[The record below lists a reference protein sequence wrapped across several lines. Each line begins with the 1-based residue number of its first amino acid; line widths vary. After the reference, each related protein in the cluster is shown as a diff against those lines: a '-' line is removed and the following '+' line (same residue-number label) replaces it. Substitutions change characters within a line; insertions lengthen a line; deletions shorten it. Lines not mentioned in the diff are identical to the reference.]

1 MEMEL
6 ASSSVIDSYVA
17 RLNSPSERRPRTRL
31 RGGLPSRPKRAP
43 RPQRTCVCGGC
54 ATCLENSRWERIF
67 NQQVRRPE
75 LLRASAC
82 APRIIAERLGVSAAR
97 VIFNAGWLK

>member
-17 RLNSPSERRPRTRL
+17 RLNSPSQRRPRTRL
-31 RGGLPSRPKRAP
+31 RGGLPSGPKRAP

-67 NQQVRRPE
+67 NDKFADPNYYGPRP
-75 LLRASAC
+75 
-82 APRIIAERLGVSAAR
+82 APLGSSL
-97 VIFNAGWLK
+97 NAWA